1 MTSIL
6 GNCKG
11 LSKKDVPPLVVV
23 EETTVKQTELV
34 LNLKRQLDIA
44 LKDLAQKEND
54 IKTIQKHTKVTQ
66 YKELD
71 VIFHF

>member
-23 EETTVKQTELV
+23 EEATVKQTELV
-34 LNLKRQLDIA
+34 LNLKR
-44 LKDLAQKEND
+44 
-54 IKTIQKHTKVTQ
+54 
-66 YKELD
+66 
-71 VIFHF
+71 